1 MCSLPQATAGF
12 SLFAIRALGL
22 PVFFFNHDQ
31 IPVLFSLFFI
41 IDIGDFVVYLVVYFF

>member
-41 IDIGDFVVYLVVYFF
+41 IDRTTSGSSSCSG